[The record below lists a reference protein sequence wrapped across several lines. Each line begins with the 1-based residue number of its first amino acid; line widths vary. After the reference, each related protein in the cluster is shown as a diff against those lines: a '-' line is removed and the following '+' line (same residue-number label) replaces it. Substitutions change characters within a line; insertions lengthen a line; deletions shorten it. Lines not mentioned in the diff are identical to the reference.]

1 MTMCQ
6 MYVCMY
12 LYRLKE
18 KYAECNSVHYV
29 LYAYQEVC
37 HHTNIQLAL
46 LCLASTIASTYLPSQ

>member
-1 MTMCQ
+1 MAMYQ

-12 LYRLKE
+12 VYRLKE

-37 HHTNIQLAL
+37 HHTNIDL
-46 LCLASTIASTYLPSQ
+46 LYCV

>member
-37 HHTNIQLAL
+37 HHTNIDL
-46 LCLASTIASTYLPSQ
+46 LYCV